1 MDANKRLELI
11 NTWTE
16 NENRIQKLVNELEE
30 AKRLKEKIE
39 EEIPS
44 LGQTGKWEIKFISP
58 KTPSQAKMVVL
69 PSGQEVSKSKKRKI
83 KQEEAMRKKMSQLRS
98 EGGGTILQDTGKRL
112 DQSQLFNP
120 PNN

>member
-11 NTWTE
+11 NRWTE
-16 NENRIQKLVNELEE
+16 NENRIQRLVEELED
-30 AKRLKEKIE
+30 AKKLKEKIE

-69 PSGQEVSKSKKRKI
+69 PDGQEVSKSKKRKI
-83 KQEEAMRKKMSQLRS
+83 KQEEAMRKKMIQM
-98 EGGGTILQDTGKRL
+98 EKTGGGTILKDTGKAI
-112 DQSQLFNP
+112 DQSQNFNP
-120 PNN
+120 PSN